1 MHCTTQ
7 LHRTYNSCKGGKA
20 MSKNS
25 FLFLVLLYLPLLFF
39 RVSDYVESA
48 VKEDSANKNQSKV
61 GMASWYG
68 KRFHGRKTASGKN
81 FNMYNHTAAHRS
93 LPLGTKVRVVNL
105 KNGKEIIVDIND
117 RGPYIKGRII
127 DLSYAAAEFIGIT
140 KVGIAKVKVEVVSL
154 PSGST

>member
-1 MHCTTQ
+1 
-7 LHRTYNSCKGGKA
+7 

-25 FLFLVLLYLPLLFF
+25 FLFLFSLYLPLLFF
-39 RVSDYVESA
+39 CTSNYVGSP
-48 VKEDSANKNQSKV
+48 VKEDSTYKKLSNI
-61 GMASWYG
+61 GIASWYG

-93 LPLGTKVRVVNL
+93 LPLGTKVKVVNL

-127 DLSYAAAEFIGIT
+127 DLSYAAAKSIGMT
-140 KVGIAKVKVEVVSL
+140 KVGIAKVSVEVISL
-154 PSGST
+154 PSGRT